1 MSLHSVHSGQHHGPH
16 LGASAKR
23 YTKSVV
29 EHGACFGLAAGLLM
43 VAAVA
48 IQWVLHFVP

>member
-1 MSLHSVHSGQHHGPH
+1 MSLHSVHNGPH
-16 LGASAKR
+16 HNHGIDTRR

-48 IQWVLHFVP
+48 IQWLLHFVP